1 MGSLRISLTSDFM
14 CPWCYIGLTRLERA
28 VQQMAVDA
36 QATWV
41 FRPFLLEPG
50 TPAEGLD
57 LRDNLRRK
65 YGDPEP
71 LFRRVEQ
78 VAAQDGLAIDF
89 TKVRKGYS
97 SVRAHTLVA
106 EQPSLPLVKGIFRA
120 YFSEGKDIS
129 SMDVLIELAERVGLS
144 RDQTINLIERP
155 EAQRAIRQQ
164 AASAS
169 VRAVPALAF
178 GGPEIEVG
186 PVAGALSVAEYCALI
201 ERVLPKEA

>member
-1 MGSLRISLTSDFM
+1 MGSLRISLISDFM

-28 VQQMAVDA
+28 AEQLGVAAEVVW
-36 QATWV
+36 T
-41 FRPFLLEPG
+41 FRPFLLEPK

-89 TKVRKGYS
+89 TKIRRGYS

-106 EQPSLPLVKGIFRA
+106 ERPSLSLVTAVFKA

-129 SMDVLIELAERVGLS
+129 SMDVLIDLAERSGLS
-144 RDQTINLIERP
+144 REETIQLIEQP
-155 EAQRAIRQQ
+155 EAQQAIRQQ
-164 AASAS
+164 AAAAS
-169 VRAVPALAF
+169 VRAVPALSF
-178 GGPEIEVG
+178 GGPALEVG
-186 PVAGALSVAEYCALI
+186 PISGALSVAEYCALI
-201 ERVLPKEA
+201 ERVLSKEA